1 MERLTTDG
9 RQFVGAVSG
18 AVFRPRGAQFVLDRL
33 TGKWI
38 EDLWNTDR
46 PRLLDII
53 SGATS
58 YMDITLLRLHLS
70 LGPFM
75 TNATTVSQTQL
86 DGLDWLLGQLD
97 DRCYVILTMAH
108 YDPATRPNGLGT
120 FDYDGMSESARWDV
134 QKAFWTG
141 VASIGVYH
149 DCVMGYD
156 LANEPICADAASW
169 YTGAIGDLQFGLNI
183 IKVLGGRT
191 ATTVATQWI
200 QALAGA
206 IRTQDPNH
214 MISVGQL
221 PYDAGATGFAI
232 STIGPLTDLN
242 YISLHAYPASGNV
255 SGAVTTVNTFYG
267 AIGAKPLYLEES
279 GSLSAADW
287 QAFVTQTRG
296 KVAGYSIY
304 FGGKL
309 PADCDLGVPAELL
322 DYATYLA
329 DAAVAPLNPPGRP
342 PNLVPDGDTKAQFA
356 QVPAWS
362 VLNGKLDQVAPAIP
376 SLSTRVEQRAS
387 DKISEM
393 SLTTFQLGAREQ
405 VTGLRLWHYTEVG
418 TQALLA
424 DPASDGKNQ
433 WTLTGGA
440 TAAACLSGK
449 SASLP
454 LAPSLGSYISAS
466 AVTKQAIVNM
476 ATVSIGGGRTR
487 KMRAWYYADNT
498 DTSEVVEVALLS
510 SAGVLA
516 SVLLPPS
523 SPAAWRYV
531 EYNRP
536 PTVYDLAALAISFKV
551 TTGGTTAARVYAAF
565 LEVHLEE
572 TAWPYGSVLL
582 NDGVNSVALTS
593 THFYGEAAP
602 RWRVADYVGSATQ
615 AVIDGLKIA
624 LTTPS
629 AITLAYPGVACY
641 AAYVEPLLRDGGGW
655 TRKVVQAGIDPA
667 FQSATT
673 ARRDGSVYTVSGA
686 GPYTPSSDDEAAALR
701 RDFWRSAAGRF
712 RRRFS

>member
-242 YISLHAYPASGNV
+242 YISLHAYPGA
-255 SGAVTTVNTFYG
+255 GAVTTVDTFYG

-279 GSLSAADW
+279 GTTSVTDW
-287 QAFVTQTRG
+287 RAFVTQTRG

-304 FGGKL
+304 YGGKTA
-309 PADCDLGVPAELL
+309 PQCDLGNPAELI
-322 DYATYLA
+322 DYYNYQA
-329 DAAVAPLNPPGRP
+329 DSAVMTLNPARRP
-342 PNLVPDGDTKAQFA
+342 PLLVPDGDTKAQFA

-362 VLNGKLDQVAPAIP
+362 ILNDKLDQIAPAVP
-376 SLSTRVEQRAS
+376 SLSTRIEQRAPN
-387 DKISEM
+387 KISEM
-393 SLTTFQLGAREQ
+393 SLSTLQLGAREQ

-466 AVTKQAIVNM
+466 AVTKQALVNM

-498 DTSEVVEVALLS
+498 DTSEVVLVALLNQS
-510 SAGVLA
+510 GTLA
-516 SVLLPPS
+516 SATLPPS

-536 PTVYDLAALAISFKV
+536 PTVSDLATAQLNFQV
-551 TTGGTTAARVYAAF
+551 TTGGSTAARVYAAF
-565 LEVHLEE
+565 LEVHMEL
-572 TAWPYGSVLL
+572 PIGQFGSVGL
-582 NDGVNSVALTS
+582 NDGVNSTQLAVTAFT
-593 THFYGEAAP
+593 GELPPA
-602 RWRVADYVGSATQ
+602 WRVADYVGSATQ

-624 LTTPS
+624 LSTPS
-629 AITLAYPGVACY
+629 AITLAYPGIACY

-655 TRKVVQAGIDPA
+655 TRKVALAGPDPS

>member
-206 IRTQDPNH
+206 IRTKDPNH

-242 YISLHAYPASGNV
+242 YISLHAYPGA
-255 SGAVTTVNTFYG
+255 GAVTTVDTFYG

-279 GSLSAADW
+279 GTTSVTDW
-287 QAFVTQTRG
+287 RAFVTQTRG

-304 FGGKL
+304 YGGKTA
-309 PADCDLGVPAELL
+309 PQCDLGNPAELI
-322 DYATYLA
+322 DYYNYQA
-329 DAAVAPLNPPGRP
+329 DSAVMTLNPARRP
-342 PNLVPDGDTKAQFA
+342 PLLVPDGDTKAQFA

-362 VLNGKLDQVAPAIP
+362 ILNDKLDQIAPAVP
-376 SLSTRVEQRAS
+376 SLSTRIEQRAPN
-387 DKISEM
+387 KISEM
-393 SLTTFQLGAREQ
+393 SLSTLQLGAREQ

-424 DPASDGKNQ
+424 DPASDSKNQ

-466 AVTKQAIVNM
+466 AVTKQALVNM

-498 DTSEVVEVALLS
+498 DTSEVVLVALLNQS
-510 SAGVLA
+510 GTLA
-516 SVLLPPS
+516 SATLPPS

-536 PTVYDLAALAISFKV
+536 PTVSDLATAQLNFQV
-551 TTGGTTAARVYAAF
+551 MTGGSTAARVYAAF
-565 LEVHLEE
+565 LEVHMEL
-572 TAWPYGSVLL
+572 PIGQFGSVGL
-582 NDGVNSVALTS
+582 NDGVNSTQLAVTAFT
-593 THFYGEAAP
+593 GELPPA
-602 RWRVADYVGSATQ
+602 WRVADYVGSATQ

-624 LTTPS
+624 LSTPS
-629 AITLAYPGVACY
+629 AITLAYPGIACY

-655 TRKVVQAGIDPA
+655 TRKVALAGPDPS

>member
-206 IRTQDPNH
+206 IRTKDPNH

-242 YISLHAYPASGNV
+242 YISLHAYPGA
-255 SGAVTTVNTFYG
+255 GAVTTVDTFYG

-279 GSLSAADW
+279 GTTSVTDW
-287 QAFVTQTRG
+287 RAFVTQTRG

-304 FGGKL
+304 YGGKTA
-309 PADCDLGVPAELL
+309 PQCDLGNPAELI
-322 DYATYLA
+322 DYYNYQA
-329 DAAVAPLNPPGRP
+329 DSAVMTLNPARRP
-342 PNLVPDGDTKAQFA
+342 PLLVPDGDTKAQFA

-362 VLNGKLDQVAPAIP
+362 ILNDKLDQIAPAVP
-376 SLSTRVEQRAS
+376 SLSTRIEQRAPN
-387 DKISEM
+387 KISEM
-393 SLTTFQLGAREQ
+393 SLSTLQLGAREQ

-466 AVTKQAIVNM
+466 AVTKQALVNM

-498 DTSEVVEVALLS
+498 DTSEVVLVALLNQS
-510 SAGVLA
+510 GTLA
-516 SVLLPPS
+516 SATLPPS

-536 PTVYDLAALAISFKV
+536 PTVSDLATAQLNFQV
-551 TTGGTTAARVYAAF
+551 MTGGSTAARVYAAF
-565 LEVHLEE
+565 LEVHMEL
-572 TAWPYGSVLL
+572 PIGQFGSVGL
-582 NDGVNSVALTS
+582 NDGVNSTQLAVTAFT
-593 THFYGEAAP
+593 GELPPA
-602 RWRVADYVGSATQ
+602 WRVADYVGSATQ

-624 LTTPS
+624 LSTPS
-629 AITLAYPGVACY
+629 AITLAYPGIACY

-655 TRKVVQAGIDPA
+655 TRKVALAGPDPS